1 MNASQPHH
9 DRATLRDGTVL
20 RQIIGEH
27 REAKTV
33 DVQPS
38 SVYEAITRQMVVDLA
53 GDIHSVRTRIDSL
66 FSVVVGAI
74 LLDLLLRLAGLS

>member
-1 MNASQPHH
+1 MTSPHH
-9 DRATLRDGTVL
+9 QRDTLRDGTVL
-20 RQIIGEH
+20 RQIIGD
-27 REAKTV
+27 RRDSKSV
-33 DVQPS
+33 DVQPT